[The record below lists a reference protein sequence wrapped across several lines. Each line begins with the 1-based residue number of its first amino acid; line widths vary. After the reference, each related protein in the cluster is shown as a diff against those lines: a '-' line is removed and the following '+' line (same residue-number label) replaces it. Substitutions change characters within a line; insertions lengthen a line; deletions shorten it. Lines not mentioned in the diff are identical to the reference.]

1 MNRDYIAR
9 GVGRIYHQ
17 TLPVYT
23 YILMVLLFI
32 LFSWRLFSGDAA
44 LNMFRDNELQIGP
57 IFSFF
62 SKSISGLEAPLW
74 MHAVLGG
81 VPVYNFP
88 QASAYYPFYFF
99 VFDIYSTPLKSMA
112 ALHGVTLLHIAI
124 LQINVY
130 ILLRTLKISK
140 MGSILGTTFIV
151 FSLTTYEIMKWPQV
165 MASFSW
171 MPLYLAGL
179 IRLIETPRKPSAAFL
194 TIGAFSMMTYAM
206 VGQSLIFAGLLTCF
220 LFAGSLFATG
230 GASPTL
236 VFQRI
241 TSLSLALGIALLI
254 SAVVLFPVVY
264 DLGNMV
270 RWVASDHSI
279 KGDATI
285 PFKYFITDQLLPAEI
300 SSFIFPGGH
309 RHDISHPYVGVLP
322 ILFALGAF
330 VFKERHWTIVPFAV
344 IALYSLLSAFG
355 DNFGLAQLNY
365 HIPIINKIREPSYF
379 LLPFNLALGV
389 LAAFGF
395 DSLRRRTISIRKT
408 GTRLHWLRYVAFV
421 VAGLLLVACLFFCR
435 SYSPALSVLLS
446 IWVFFGATF
455 LLPASNRQYAKI
467 GCLVLFFCALAIQLI
482 TVVWQRPSILNSD
495 YLRFNRVRLELA
507 LSKIGEMDPDRQFRV
522 IFDDGMDRQAAA
534 MIASYQGI
542 RTLNSYV
549 NPVPFTQFNELYQHS
564 LRGDKYSKGLGAK
577 FLLCETCKDVETHGY
592 GLVANVAGYSIYVAD
607 EVLPHFYVTSN
618 LVGKAS
624 DLNEY
629 IAILSANELAKLPL
643 ILSPGDA
650 LDSFR
655 APSRSNC
662 VLRREHHSLNNLVF
676 VSYCREPAYFVLNE
690 FFSDSWK
697 VSLNGIPNRPL
708 KVNGNQ
714 IGVRLDSS
722 SSIIQFTYEPWSV
735 RFSHYLF
742 AVGCIGLLI
751 LIWRA
756 RPLDHRFRGQQ

>member
-1 MNRDYIAR
+1 MNRKYLAR
-9 GVGRIYHQ
+9 GVYRICHQ
-17 TLPVYT
+17 TLPAHP

-32 LFSWRLFSGDAA
+32 LFSWRLFSSDAA

-62 SKSISGLEAPLW
+62 SNSIRGLEAPLW
-74 MHAVLGG
+74 MHTVLGG

-88 QASAYYPFYFF
+88 QASAYYPFYFL
-99 VFDIYSTPLKSMA
+99 VLDIYSTPLKSMA
-112 ALHGVTLLHIAI
+112 ALHGVTLLHITI
-124 LQINVY
+124 LQINAY
-130 ILLRTLKISK
+130 ILLRTLRISK

-151 FSLTTYEIMKWPQV
+151 FSLTTFEIIKWPQV

-171 MPLYLAGL
+171 IPLYLAGL
-179 IRLIETPRKPSAAFL
+179 IRLIENPRKPSAAL
-194 TIGAFSMMTYAM
+194 LSIGAFSMMTYAM

-220 LFAGSLFATG
+220 LFAGSLFANG

-236 VFQRI
+236 VFQRF
-241 TSLSLALGIALLI
+241 TSLAFTLGVALLI

-264 DLGNMV
+264 HLGNMV

-285 PFKYFITDQLLPAEI
+285 PFKYFITDQLFPAEI

-322 ILFALGAF
+322 ILFAFAAF
-330 VFKERHWTIVPFAV
+330 ALKERHWAIVPFAV
-344 IALYSLLSAFG
+344 IALYCLLSAFG

-395 DSLRRRTISIRKT
+395 DSFCRRSIVIHKT
-408 GTRLHWLRYVAFV
+408 GPRLQWLRYVAFV
-421 VAGLLLVACLFFCR
+421 VAGILLVVCLFFCK
-435 SYSPALSVLLS
+435 SHLPALTVLLS
-446 IWVFFGATF
+446 FWIFLGATY
-455 LLPASNRQYAKI
+455 LLPASNSRYAKI
-467 GCLVLFFCALAIQLI
+467 SCLALFLCSLAIQLI
-482 TVVWQRPSILNSD
+482 TVVWQTPSILYSD
-495 YLRFNRVRLELA
+495 YLRLNRVRLELA

-522 IFDDGMDRQAAA
+522 VFDGGVDSQAAA

-542 RTLNSYV
+542 RSLNSYI
-549 NPVPFTQFNELYQHS
+549 NPLPFTQFNELYHHG

-577 FLLCETCKDVETHGY
+577 FLLCETCNDVQTHGY
-592 GLVANVAGYSIYVAD
+592 ALVANVAGYSIYVAD
-607 EVLPHFYVTSN
+607 EALPHFYVTSN
-618 LVGKAS
+618 LVGQTS

-629 IAILSANELAKLPL
+629 IGILSANELAKLPL
-643 ILSPGDA
+643 ILSPEDV

-655 APSRSNC
+655 APSQSNC
-662 VLRREHHSLNNLVF
+662 FVRREHHSLNKLVF

-697 VSLNGIPNRPL
+697 VSVNGIPNRPL

-714 IGVRLDSS
+714 IGARLDSG
-722 SSIIQFTYEPWSV
+722 SSIIRFTYEPWSV
-735 RFSHYLF
+735 SFSHYLF